1 MTKIDITVQ
10 GDRLEFIYN
19 DEVVSLLGE
28 GTSTVRR
35 VSHVEPSFVS
45 GCHGW
50 TADMSP
56 VDGPVLGPYET
67 RAEALDAEHEW
78 LQVER
83 GL

>member
-1 MTKIDITVQ
+1 MTTIDITVQ

-19 DEVVSLLGE
+19 DAVASLLDE
-28 GTSTVRR
+28 GTATVKR
-35 VSHVEPSFVS
+35 VSHVEPSLVD
-45 GCHGW
+45 GRHGW

-56 VDGPVLGPYET
+56 VQGPVLGPYET

-78 LQVER
+78 LQAER